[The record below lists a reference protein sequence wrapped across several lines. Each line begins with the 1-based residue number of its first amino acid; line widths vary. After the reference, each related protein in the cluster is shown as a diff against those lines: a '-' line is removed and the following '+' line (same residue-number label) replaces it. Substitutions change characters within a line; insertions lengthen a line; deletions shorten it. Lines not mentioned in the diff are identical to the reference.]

1 MFLDYLLNV
10 LVNGSSFDIPHSIL
24 QVLRD
29 QGLGKYCDPEFVRA
43 ASREMQEAMD
53 MTPEEFD
60 AAAHQLLQS
69 ERDGT
74 LSLPRGMLPPD
85 PSWGDEE
92 DERTPLNPLQG
103 APERF
108 TARDRQ
114 PSDAMP
120 LPPSRR
126 RRGGG
131 AGPSPG
137 GRGPGGPDE
146 VM

>member
-1 MFLDYLLNV
+1 
-10 LVNGSSFDIPHSIL
+10 
-24 QVLRD
+24 
-29 QGLGKYCDPEFVRA
+29 
-43 ASREMQEAMD
+43 MQEAMD

-60 AAAHQLLQS
+60 AAAHQLLATEGHEQL
-69 ERDGT
+69 R
-74 LSLPRGMLPPD
+74 LPIGQLAGQLAPD

-92 DERTPLNPLQG
+92 DERTPLNPAASGAAMPG

-114 PSDAMP
+114 PSDANP

-131 AGPSPG
+131 QGG
-137 GRGPGGPDE
+137 GRGPDE
-146 VM
+146 VK